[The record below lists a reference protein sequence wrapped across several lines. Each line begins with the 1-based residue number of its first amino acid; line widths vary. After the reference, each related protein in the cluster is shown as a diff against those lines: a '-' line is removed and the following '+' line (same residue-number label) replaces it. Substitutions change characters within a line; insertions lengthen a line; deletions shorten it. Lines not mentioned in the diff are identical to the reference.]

1 MWVQEIYD
9 ILFDP
14 NTTCV
19 ACISHGKDS
28 NAMLRAIK
36 LLGLPLHRIVTTDV
50 WATQDIPAELPEM
63 HAWKAEADARIKELY
78 GIEVEHICAMQ
89 KEGCLRLGYQDLFYS
104 GYESG
109 QFVGNI
115 HGFPNTK
122 GAWCQKL
129 KYEKVDI
136 PRYILQTV
144 QAQTDRQTDRR
155 AKRVRIC
162 DSAQPVLQTA
172 EDGEYY
178 GFPIGV
184 KQGQWCQQ
192 LKLAD
197 FSDSPTDEGRKYNI
211 VQYLGIAADEPI
223 RIARHIGRKNIVLP
237 LVEIGWDEDLCG
249 LISGYQG
256 LLSPTYTTS
265 TRDGCWFCHNQGVEQ
280 LRNLRKK
287 HPDLWA
293 LLLKWDK
300 DSPVS
305 FKPDGHTVHDFDARF
320 ALEDQGLIT
329 PSDPWKWA
337 YLTDM
342 PIQLKM
348 NF

>member
-9 ILFDP
+9 TLFDP

-144 QAQTDRQTDRR
+144 QAQTDRQTDRQTDAPNVYGFATAR
-155 AKRVRIC
+155 NQYCKPLKRVNIT
-162 DSAQPVLQTA
+162 DSLSGSNKDNGVSSSNSQT
-172 EDGEYY
+172 
-178 GFPIGV
+178 FPTAPRTRGANTISSST
-184 KQGQWCQQ
+184 
-192 LKLAD
+192 LALRLM
-197 FSDSPTDEGRKYNI
+197 S
-211 VQYLGIAADEPI
+211 
-223 RIARHIGRKNIVLP
+223 
-237 LVEIGWDEDLCG
+237 
-249 LISGYQG
+249 
-256 LLSPTYTTS
+256 LS
-265 TRDGCWFCHNQGVEQ
+265 E
-280 LRNLRKK
+280 
-287 HPDLWA
+287 
-293 LLLKWDK
+293 
-300 DSPVS
+300 
-305 FKPDGHTVHDFDARF
+305 
-320 ALEDQGLIT
+320 
-329 PSDPWKWA
+329 
-337 YLTDM
+337 
-342 PIQLKM
+342 
-348 NF
+348 